1 MNYVNLVLFYYSI
14 LFIYYS
20 LKHNIL
26 QKNKYVSK
34 ISVMSLFIFIILWI
48 TSCKSTNCYVKTP
61 FIFISA
67 ILTIL
72 YFNLFVIQRFC
83 YVTNSCIKKTYID
96 YILLLV
102 GIVFAI
108 YMQKIDY

>member
-1 MNYVNLVLFYYSI
+1 MNYINVVLFYYSI
-14 LFIYYS
+14 LFIYYAV
-20 LKHNIL
+20 KHNIL

-34 ISVMSLFIFIILWI
+34 FAFMSLFIFTFVWI
-48 TSCKSTNCYVKTP
+48 ASCNNTNCYAEAP

-72 YFNLFVIQRFC
+72 YFNLFIVQQFC

-96 YILLLV
+96 YILLLLGV
-102 GIVFAI
+102 AFVI
-108 YMQKIDY
+108 YMQKN